1 MDKLWLEAYKFSY
14 MESIIM
20 YLVDFLL
27 YTTLSLF
34 IDNYKNLGLSFNEFI
49 KSFFTKVSRAIN
61 NEQNEI
67 EIIIEFERH
76 FQELSPINRQRKA
89 QNNCLSLV
97 NICKNFGPLKAVN
110 NFNVDLFGN
119 EIFCLLGHNG
129 AGKTTLINMIS
140 GICEPSNGDI
150 FYNGKSIVTDKN
162 YLFENIGI
170 CQQEDIFFDYLT
182 VSEHLEYMCQ
192 IKGKYKDI
200 NEVRELINKIGL
212 AEKSNSICKTLS
224 GGHKRKLCTALALIG
239 NSNIV
244 ILDEPTSG
252 MDPSSKKC
260 LLDFLKN
267 YRKDKIILIT
277 THSLDEAEYLG
288 DRIGIMS
295 DGNFICCGTSS
306 YLKSKYPCGIN
317 IKLLI
322 NSDKFDKEK
331 ENIMFEKIQA
341 YEPKAEIN
349 ISSKSML
356 SINIQSNNEQ
366 ISEIFN
372 IIEESKEE
380 FGIEDYTIAS
390 TSLEDVFLKIN
401 NRSNLK
407 DMKYLNQQSNDHEIL
422 LPDNIIAMTGFFRQ
436 LISQIGRVLLPIKRN
451 IIMNLLEY
459 FSGLGIIYLF
469 VFLFSELIYG
479 ITNSKMDLIKIL
491 EANKNY
497 IYEEDSVEGFLK
509 ILMFMTH
516 LILSH

>member
-1 MDKLWLEAYKFSY
+1 
-14 MESIIM
+14 
-20 YLVDFLL
+20 
-27 YTTLSLF
+27 
-34 IDNYKNLGLSFNEFI
+34 
-49 KSFFTKVSRAIN
+49 
-61 NEQNEI
+61 
-67 EIIIEFERH
+67 
-76 FQELSPINRQRKA
+76 
-89 QNNCLSLV
+89 
-97 NICKNFGPLKAVN
+97 
-110 NFNVDLFGN
+110 
-119 EIFCLLGHNG
+119 
-129 AGKTTLINMIS
+129 
-140 GICEPSNGDI
+140 
-150 FYNGKSIVTDKN
+150 
-162 YLFENIGI
+162 
-170 CQQEDIFFDYLT
+170 
-182 VSEHLEYMCQ
+182 
-192 IKGKYKDI
+192 
-200 NEVRELINKIGL
+200 
-212 AEKSNSICKTLS
+212 
-224 GGHKRKLCTALALIG
+224 
-239 NSNIV
+239 
-244 ILDEPTSG
+244 
-252 MDPSSKKC
+252 
-260 LLDFLKN
+260 
-267 YRKDKIILIT
+267 
-277 THSLDEAEYLG
+277 
-288 DRIGIMS
+288 MS

-317 IKLLI
+317 IKLII

-469 VFLFSELIYG
+469 VFLFNEIIYG

-509 ILMFMTH
+509 NSYVYDSSNFITLKKLSNPSLNLSDLIKNSFEESLANIAPGSISIQKKNQNWEANLSQINLGYLFANTMLIVSSFLKNEYNIDAMILSKIESKKELTIYEEYKIYQDTLTVLFITCIGSGLGFIIYLGGRFNEKIKERTTNIKH
-516 LILSH
+516 LLYLSGSNSLSYWISFLIIDYIKLFIFTILLVIPIYYISSIASYYFFLNLIIICLSSLIFIYFVSFFGSNADSGIKFLLILCLGPIIFLICIGLFSLLIYRKVGVMMEYVKILLLTHIILLLWT